1 MQENGA
7 SLPAAVS
14 NALSSSLL
22 HWQWPGALLPGSCSV
37 EVVVKAKSKEHGKDL
52 QQKEM
57 EQVSS
62 LPQQQLGG
70 I

>member
-14 NALSSSLL
+14 KALGSSLP
-22 HWQWPGALLPGSCSV
+22 HWQWPGALLPVACSV
-37 EVVVKAKSKEHGKDL
+37 EVVVKAKGKEHGKDL
-52 QQKEM
+52 KRKET
-57 EQVSS
+57 EQVNS
-62 LPQQQLGG
+62 LPQQHLGG

>member
-14 NALSSSLL
+14 KTLSSSLL
-22 HWQWPGALLPGSCSV
+22 HWQWPGALLPVSCSV

-52 QQKEM
+52 Q
-57 EQVSS
+57 
-62 LPQQQLGG
+62 
-70 I
+70 